1 MSTITVTP
9 TGAEVGGMILGLPWF
24 IWGFVVLGLVI
35 LFSNALWIWYWWT
48 MGPVSGYFRASR
60 TNTDLGSVCLK
71 SGRMR
76 FYAMDYVAGVF
87 NAVGLPLSW
96 SQRPPDSHR
105 FGAVNAKIFLDTW
118 GIATDPKLQA
128 AVKAAILDWNET
140 HTESEQIA
148 DYKDLYDLIK
158 AGKIADPILMP
169 AVTEVPLYEIERYL
183 PHIGAGDLEGHI
195 AERVAEETDDLK
207 TGSWPGWMRA
217 LDAEEIG
224 ICLIKG
230 VIYLF
235 GGKT

>member
-60 TNTDLGSVCLK
+60 TGTDLGIVCLK

-76 FYAMDYVAGVF
+76 FYAMDYVAGIF

-96 SQRPPDSHR
+96 IQRSPDSHR

-207 TGSWPGWMRA
+207 TGSWPGWMKA
-217 LDAEEIG
+217 LVAVEIG
-224 ICLIKG
+224 ICLIMG

-235 GGKT
+235 GGKA